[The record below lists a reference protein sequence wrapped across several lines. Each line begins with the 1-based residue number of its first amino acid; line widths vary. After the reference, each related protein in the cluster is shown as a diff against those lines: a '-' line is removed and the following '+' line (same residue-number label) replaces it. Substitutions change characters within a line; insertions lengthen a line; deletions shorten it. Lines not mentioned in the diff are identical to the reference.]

1 MLDTHHQAET
11 ICEQPA
17 DHLLKPGLC
26 LAVLRTRGDGVGGSF
41 GFDIVAV
48 ADGPA
53 WKRVETRRRV
63 GWHAV
68 RVTQKTDHRDRMRN
82 QVPVRQD
89 LYAPVPR
96 VGRTS
101 RF

>member
-1 MLDTHHQAET
+1 MPDTHHEVET
-11 ICEQPA
+11 IGEQSA

-26 LAVLRTRGDGVGGSF
+26 LAALRTRSDGVGGIF

-82 QVPVRQD
+82 QVTVRQD
-89 LYAPVPR
+89 LYASVAR
-96 VGRTS
+96 VG
-101 RF
+101 